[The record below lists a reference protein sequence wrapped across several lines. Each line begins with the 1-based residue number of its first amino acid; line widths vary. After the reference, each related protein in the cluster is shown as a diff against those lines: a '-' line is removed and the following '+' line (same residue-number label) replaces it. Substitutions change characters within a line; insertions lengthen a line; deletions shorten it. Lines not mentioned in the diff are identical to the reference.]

1 MPFKKGDNGMGGR
14 QKGGKN
20 KQLLIRYSP
29 KEWVKVTKHNTFNQ
43 EQITWRLENN
53 LPIDD
58 LIDIMENKWKRNK

>member
-1 MPFKKGDNGMGGR
+1 MGGR